1 MTLALKQFQIR
12 PAIKLTL
19 PKEHGSWS
27 LALEPVALGLLVA
40 PSMAGV
46 ALAIAAVSGFF
57 LRRPLKIYVRDG
69 ERRGTALGSIS
80 ILAASA
86 FGGLLPAAEIGGAE
100 KLWAL
105 IPAAMAGIAFAFFD
119 SRNEGREGAA
129 EISGAICFGILP
141 AAFATLAN
149 WSFIAAVSLA
159 AVMLARSVPTVLFVR
174 TFLRIKKGRAASIA
188 PAVIAV
194 IAALLLV
201 TSLAFLRIVPWLA
214 AIFAL
219 AMAVRAIFI
228 LGLRPHFS
236 AKAIG
241 IAEAIFGAVM
251 VLTLALAWKIA

>member
-27 LALEPVALGLLVA
+27 LALEPIAFGLLVA
-40 PSMAGV
+40 PTIAGV

-57 LRRPLKIYVRDG
+57 LRRPLKIFLRDD
-69 ERRGTALGSIS
+69 ERRGIALGSVL

-86 FGGLLPAAEIGGAE
+86 FGGLLLAAEIGGAE
-100 KLWAL
+100 KLWPL
-105 IPAAMAGIAFAFFD
+105 IPAAMAGIAFGFFD

-129 EISGAICFGILP
+129 EISGAFAFGILP

-149 WSFIAAVSLA
+149 WSFTAAVSLA

-174 TFLRIKKGRAASIA
+174 TFLRIKKGRAATIA
-188 PAVIAV
+188 PAIIATIV
-194 IAALLLV
+194 ALLLV
-201 TSLAFLRIVPWLA
+201 TSLTIVPWLA
-214 AIFAL
+214 AVFAL
-219 AMAVRAIFI
+219 AMAARAIFI
-228 LGLRPHFS
+228 LGLRPNFS

-241 IAEAIFGAVM
+241 ISEAIFGVTM
-251 VLTLALAWKIA
+251 VLTLAIGWRIA